1 VNLSRGRLAW
11 QGCVS
16 GLLIYWMSTT
26 VLYGGTV
33 HGEQPAHEAL
43 VNLAQDITYSSAR
56 MHPMLATALGIPGH
70 DSELE
75 IPGEALRAADL
86 DRLDQ
91 WKSQLDSIIARF
103 DSGTSLVDRD
113 DARLLQAN
121 LDASINALRV
131 YQFDRKDYSAC
142 ANNVVAAIFTQF
154 QQLPSPGEDGATP
167 ADLQRA
173 WSDITKR
180 LARTPAYIA
189 AAHRLVIMPGHLF
202 GIIGSK
208 QLAGAQDFFQ
218 AVLTEAARTQL
229 GAHSLAY
236 GRFLKA
242 RNAALKAIAESQR
255 YIDEHSASWPENY
268 AMGRQAYD
276 RMLRDEQLLPFDAPS
291 VMRIGYDD
299 LAHGWAEEAWL
310 QDISRRS
317 GIALGAPSGGGLAP
331 GGAALIDYYRD
342 RIAEL
347 HKFVT
352 DEEVVTIPGWLGAM
366 QIVETPAFLLPV
378 IPGATMN
385 PSRLFSTRTT
395 GYYYITP
402 PKSLAEVAERLDMN
416 QDFDRDRIL
425 LTGAHEAIPG
435 HFMQLSIAKRHPD
448 FVRRIQDSAAFSEG
462 WAFYCEEMFVRLG
475 LFGTD
480 LDGRLATARWER
492 VRGARAVVDVR
503 LASGEWTYEKAVK
516 FFASETGFTD
526 DQSEASVASIALG
539 PGYFISYSVG
549 RVQIESLLAEYL
561 RSTAGGGSLQDFH
574 DRLLS
579 YGTVPL
585 SVVEPELLADLK
597 KPASAVRA
605 AADY

>member
-1 VNLSRGRLAW
+1 MST
-11 QGCVS
+11 
-16 GLLIYWMSTT
+16 LLIFWTSTA
-26 VLYGGTV
+26 VLYGGAV
-33 HGEQPAHEAL
+33 HGEQSAHEAL

-56 MHPMLATALGIPGH
+56 SHPMLATALGIPGY

-75 IPGEALRAADL
+75 IPAEALRAADL
-86 DRLDQ
+86 ERLDQ
-91 WKSQLDSIIARF
+91 WKSQLGSIIAQF
-103 DSGTSLVDRD
+103 DSGTALVDRD
-113 DARLLQAN
+113 DAMLLQAN
-121 LDASINALRV
+121 LDASINELRV

-173 WSDITKR
+173 WSDITSR
-180 LARTPAYIA
+180 LAKTPAYIV

-202 GIIGSK
+202 GIIGGK
-208 QLAGAQDFFQ
+208 QLAGAQDFFRT
-218 AVLTEAARTQL
+218 VLTEAARTQL
-229 GAHSLAY
+229 GAHSRAY
-236 GRFLKA
+236 GSFLKA
-242 RNAALKAIAESQR
+242 RDAALTAIAESQR
-255 YIDEHSASWPENY
+255 YIDEHSAAWPENY

-276 RMLRDEQLLPFDAPS
+276 RMLQEEQLLPFDAPN

-310 QDISRRS
+310 QDLSRRS
-317 GIALGAPSGGGLAP
+317 GVALGAPSGGGLAP

-342 RIAEL
+342 RIGEL

-352 DEEVVTIPGWLGAM
+352 DQDVVTIPGWLGAM
-366 QIVETPAFLLPV
+366 RIVETPAFLLPV
-378 IPGATMN
+378 TPGAAMN
-385 PSRLFSTRTT
+385 PSRLFSTGTT

-402 PKSLAEVAERLDMN
+402 PKSLVEAAERLDMN

-425 LTGAHEAIPG
+425 LTAAHEAIPG

-448 FVRRIQDSAAFSEG
+448 FVRRIQDSAVFSEG

-526 DQSEASVASIALG
+526 DQSEASVASIALE
-539 PGYFISYSVG
+539 PGYFISYTVG
-549 RVQIESLLAEYL
+549 RIQIESLLAEYL
-561 RSTAGGGSLQDFH
+561 RGTAGRGTLHDFH

-585 SVVEPELLADLK
+585 AVVGPELLADLK